1 MTEKKLLNTSGIF
14 YDSADL
20 LGLKKWFAAGI
31 IGGVTTNPVIFQKD
45 GVFNI
50 PKHISKMIDIV
61 GKGFPISIEVPD
73 SESPRE
79 EMIKL
84 ALKYFAKFPDNAV
97 IKIPMDPRDSQKAFE
112 VMHRLTKKGVRINAT
127 FGITAGQLIGACEA
141 LRGNRD
147 SYVSL
152 FWGRC
157 QEAAGFGGIGAVD
170 TLKTLLKYREIH
182 HLDSKIIVGSVRT
195 VAQIETAFSLGADI
209 VTIPPKLIDEWMFT
223 QRGVETADQF
233 NKAYRDVKDKVKLI

>member
-1 MTEKKLLNTSGIF
+1 MEAKKLLNSSGIF

-20 LGLKKWFAAGI
+20 RGLKRWFNAGI

-45 GVFNI
+45 KVFDI

-61 GKGFPISIEVPD
+61 GPGFPISIEVPD
-73 SESPRE
+73 SETPKGK
-79 EMIKL
+79 MIEL
-84 ALKYFAKFPDNAV
+84 ALKYYARFPDNAV

-112 VMHRLTKKGVRINAT
+112 VMHKLSRKGVRINAT

-141 LRGNRD
+141 LRGGD
-147 SYVSL
+147 DCFVSL

-157 QEAAGFGGIGAVD
+157 QEATGFGGIGAVD
-170 TLKTLLKYREIH
+170 TLTTLLKYRETH
-182 HLDSKIIVGSVRT
+182 KLTTKVIVGSVRT
-195 VAQIETAFSLGADI
+195 VSQIETAFLLGADI

-223 QRGVETADQF
+223 QRGVDTADQF
-233 NKAYRDVKDKVKLI
+233 NKAYRDIKNKVKLI